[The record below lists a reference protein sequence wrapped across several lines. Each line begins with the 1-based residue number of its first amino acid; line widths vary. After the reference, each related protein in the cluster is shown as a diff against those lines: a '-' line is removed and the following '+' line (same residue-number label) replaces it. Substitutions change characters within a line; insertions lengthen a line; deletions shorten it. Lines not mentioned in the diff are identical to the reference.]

1 MSNIDKKDTKPKVQE
16 NTQSTVDTQAEMLKV
31 LQDLQD
37 KVLKLEK
44 ENAKFSEKEKVA
56 IEEAREEMITDEDI
70 GPLWLDP
77 KYKMEGYHYR
87 ATDLTR
93 PDKMQ
98 KRLREGYEI
107 ARYSDVTDLTKSA
120 VHERSNL
127 TDAMTIQLG
136 TTRDNSGVW
145 MRIPLEK
152 YNKRQQIKE
161 KTNREITEAYLGQA
175 SDGAPFG
182 EITIGSNT
190 HYKKS

>member
-1 MSNIDKKDTKPKVQE
+1 MNKKVETTE

-31 LQDLQD
+31 LKDLQD
-37 KVLKLEK
+37 KVVKLEE
-44 ENAKFSEKEKVA
+44 ENKRFSEKEKVA

-93 PDKMQ
+93 PDKLQ

-127 TDAMTIQLG
+127 TDAITVQLG
-136 TTRDNSGVW
+136 TTRDTSGVW

-152 YNKRQQIKE
+152 YNKRQQVKE
-161 KTNREITEAYLGQA
+161 RKNREITEAYLGDA
-175 SDGAPFG
+175 SNGAQFG
-182 EITIGSNT
+182 EITIGSQT
-190 HYKKS
+190 HYKKN